1 LNDIFSAA
9 ILTGSFSTNASFPR
23 TRVARPVVALGC
35 LLFLLSG
42 TAAAQA
48 PTDPVGVRV
57 SFNLPLPSLK
67 QPPQGRA
74 PWLGAPVLS
83 PGQAGAA
90 WQRQLDVRLGAERE
104 AAASRRTLAALYGAN
119 NLSVA
124 LSEATE
130 PERKNLLGIPSKY
143 ADLRIDGSAFLE
155 IRSDKVQ
162 NLRCTPAQLL
172 DTNSGC
178 RGGFKAPRLDNEFN
192 AKVGGVIGNRL
203 HVNVD
208 YDSRRE
214 FNANNDM
221 QVYYQGLQDEVL
233 QRVEIGTVS
242 FRTPASR
249 FLTAAIPANNFGLN
263 ATFEFGPLTL
273 QTMMATQEGSVVSQ
287 RTYSVG
293 GTTSEPQDR
302 QVRDVDFESGR
313 FFWAVDPATL
323 PNYPFVD
330 ILNLD
335 AVAIAPA
342 IQPAD
347 AQVRVYRYRTG
358 QGTGLNPN
366 LGGITAVALR
376 PDGPEKVEGTWQLLL
391 QGSDYYLDPSATWF
405 ALANKLDQDDY
416 LAVSYV
422 TVSGTRVGTFP
433 AQENPAVSDTLLLI
447 AMPRQGPQQQTFRH
461 EMRQVYRVSGT
472 DLDKQTLKVSVTLNQ
487 SERPS
492 SSDAQTYLAFFGLAT
507 APDPHIFDLDNR
519 LFPRTR
525 DPGADQVLRESYIAY
540 PELQPFADPR
550 LQPNERADSVY
561 TSPLYLLLT
570 PQGPPSRFQ
579 MRLQYNAAGGTDAG
593 TLNLNALQVRR
604 GSEQLVSNG
613 RILERGVDYEINYDL
628 GQVTFLNPSALFP
641 GGRGN
646 VTARFEERG
655 IFAVAPTSILGT
667 TLSYSLG
674 ATGAINLI
682 GMYQKE
688 QSVFN
693 RPTLGFEPTS
703 NLLGGVTADLTF
715 TPMGVTRF
723 FNRLSPQGATAPSR
737 LDIHGEYGVT
747 VPDPNRLGVAYLED
761 FEGESAIPVPLFT
774 SRWEY
779 SSVPQSPV
787 GVEALGFAAGFD
799 SASAVQMSWQNLVPG
814 PTGQPVELLP
824 QDIDPTIVTNGT
836 GNLNETVMYMTFHA
850 DTAGGMV
857 QTDRRSLWSLPATP
871 FNPRWRSLVT
881 PLSPTGVDLTRSEY
895 LEFWVFQGGEASVDS
910 AGVELVLDLGSVS
923 EDALAIAPESL
934 TVTGTDS
941 LYTGRQYTGAGVLN
955 SERQSTGI
963 FNAAS
968 DDIGILMDRIGSL
981 IVNGVPTTDV
991 QTCADE
997 LSSTVPVYPWGDL
1010 GSRCTAGNGF
1020 LDTEDLNGDNRLNA
1034 QGSNDNVFRW
1044 VVKPNAL
1051 SPYFVRYGATSTDQF
1066 GRTSTWSLYRI
1077 PMRVPGFT
1085 IGTPNLRLVQDIRL
1099 TVVAPPSA
1107 GPDVVARFALARARF
1122 IGAPWVRRSDTPLV
1136 GISGPTASPTGTMFA
1151 AVISTEDVAL
1161 GYTSPPG
1168 VLNQTA
1174 ANSNGQ
1180 SVQGVQINE
1189 KSLRIVASELDA
1201 GQRAEAYQ
1209 RFPSGAQNLLKYQ
1222 QIQVWFRGRGDGWGS
1237 GDLRA
1242 YFKIGSDDRNFYMY
1256 LTPAL
1261 ATAWSPEALVSIT
1274 EWRQLRADI
1283 EQRWLNGDPPSGAA
1297 ACGIGDPQAYVACSG
1312 PYVVQVADPGV
1323 NPPNLASAQE
1333 LSAGIYRV
1341 ANTESLGQVEL
1352 WVDDIRLTDPV
1363 TNTGGSMAL
1372 DARLQA
1378 ADVADFS
1385 VNYVNQG
1392 GFFQQIGRDPTYR
1405 TTSALVLGTNIRID
1419 RFLPAGLGLAIPFSI
1434 NYTNTNVA
1442 PILIGGTDI
1451 LASDISNLRTPS
1463 SWTAQYS
1470 LALRR
1475 TRRGTTWLSR
1485 KLLDPLTFSGLYI
1498 SGNSQTELSAASTSA
1513 SSFNLNYSLILPRI
1527 GPTISLAGTVDDL
1540 PPWLAS
1546 SEGAKGVRTTQFG
1559 LLPTNIRLSSQLSRA
1574 ESDFTGY
1581 LVPVYRPG
1589 DAALQPAVSLTNLWR
1604 NAAGINWQPIG
1615 MLLLSADLASTR
1627 DLRDY
1632 ADTTSIAR
1640 LADASRQSFLGID
1653 VGVERDRI
1661 LTTAINITPK
1671 FTSWLRPRYNSTSS
1685 FILSRSLTS
1694 REPIQEFG
1702 DSGAY
1707 ILPQTIN
1714 NLRMRQIGFSLD
1726 AARGFRQV
1734 TSDSNFVGRV
1744 LRGIRAFDFTLGT
1757 SRLSTFDLA
1766 TFDPGLGYMLAL
1778 GGLDKFLSQD
1788 GDSALGATET
1798 KNMTFGGG
1806 ADLPFGITATL
1817 QYTLADIDRY
1827 TRASNGYLLSQT
1839 SQREWPIVSARWTK
1853 PLKGGPIALV
1863 GLATSY
1869 RQRNGST
1876 ELPAAV
1882 ANALSTTE
1890 TTTWTNDLSLSFRNG
1905 VNLTMGYGTA
1915 GDTRLSN
1922 GTTTIGEG
1930 QDITANV
1937 TYAFRMPGSI
1947 STARKMV
1954 RASVNGLLSKSVSCL
1969 DLPDTSGCLNVSDVR
1984 RQTLRAGVDTDIL
1997 QILTGGLQMAYA
2009 VNEARQINR
2018 KTSQLTLSMTFQLS
2032 LFSGD
2037 Y

>member
-1 LNDIFSAA
+1 
-9 ILTGSFSTNASFPR
+9 
-23 TRVARPVVALGC
+23 VV
-35 LLFLLSG
+35 
-42 TAAAQA
+42 T
-48 PTDPVGVRV
+48 
-57 SFNLPLPSLK
+57 
-67 QPPQGRA
+67 
-74 PWLGAPVLS
+74 
-83 PGQAGAA
+83 PGQQGAA
-90 WQRQLDVRLGAERE
+90 WQRQLDARLAAEEE
-104 AAASRRTLAALYGAN
+104 AEAYKRTLAAIYGAN
-119 NLSVA
+119 NLNVA
-124 LSEATE
+124 LSEASE
-130 PERKNLLGIPSKY
+130 PERKSLLGLPAKY

-155 IRSDKVQ
+155 IRSDKLK

-172 DTNSGC
+172 DRNSGC

-192 AKVGGVIGNRL
+192 AKVGGVIGSRL

-273 QTMMATQEGSVVSQ
+273 QAMMATQEGSVVSQ
-287 RTYSVG
+287 RTYNFG
-293 GTTSEPQDR
+293 GTTTEPQDR

-313 FFWAVDPATL
+313 FFWAVDPVTL

-335 AVAIAPA
+335 AVVIPPA

-358 QGTGLNPN
+358 TGNGLNPN

-405 ALANKLDQDDY
+405 ALANKLDQNDY

-422 TVSGTRVGTFP
+422 TVNGTRVGTFP
-433 AQENPAVSDTLLLI
+433 AEENPAVSDTLLLI
-447 AMPRQGPQQQTFRH
+447 ALPRQGPDQQTFRH

-472 DLDKQTLKVSVTLNQ
+472 DLDKSSLKVSVTLNQ

-492 SSDAQTYLAFFGLAT
+492 NSDALTYLAFFGLAT
-507 APDPHIFDLDNR
+507 QPDPHIFDLDNR
-519 LFPRTR
+519 LFPRVR
-525 DPGADQVLRESYIAY
+525 DPGADLVLRESYIAY
-540 PELQPFADPR
+540 PELKPFADPR
-550 LQPNERADSVY
+550 LAPNERADSVY
-561 TSPLYLLLT
+561 TSPVYLLLT

-579 MRLQYNAAGGTDAG
+579 MRLQYSAAGGTEVG

-604 GSEQLVSNG
+604 GSEQFVANG

-628 GQVTFLNPSALFP
+628 GQVTFLNPAALFP
-641 GGRGN
+641 SGRGS

-655 IFAVAPTSILGT
+655 IFAVAPTSILGS

-674 ATGAINLI
+674 QTGSINLV

-715 TPMGVTRF
+715 QPMGVTRLF
-723 FNRLSPQGATAPSR
+723 DRLSPQGVTAPSR
-737 LDIHGEYGVT
+737 LDIKAEYGVT

-779 SSVPQSPV
+779 SSVPQSPL
-787 GVEALGFAAGFD
+787 GVEALGFAGGFD
-799 SASAVQMSWQNLVPG
+799 SSWAVQMSWQNLVPACSG
-814 PTGQPVELLP
+814 CPPVELLP
-824 QDIDPTIVTNGT
+824 QDIDPTIITNGT
-836 GNLNETVMYMTFHA
+836 GNLNETVLYLTFHA

-857 QTDRRSLWSLPATP
+857 QTNSASLWSLPPQP
-871 FNPRWRSLVT
+871 FTPRWRSLVT
-881 PLSPTGVDLTRSEY
+881 PISQIGLDLTRSEY
-895 LEFWVFQGGEASVDS
+895 LEFWVFQGGEKSLDS
-910 AGVELVLDLGSVS
+910 AGVQLVVDLGSVS
-923 EDALAIAPESL
+923 EDALAIAPTTL
-934 TVTGTDS
+934 TVTGSDS
-941 LYTGRQYTGAGVLN
+941 VYTGRQYTGVGVLN

-968 DDIGILMDRIGSL
+968 DDIGILMDRIASL
-981 IVNGVPTTDV
+981 DVNGVPTENV
-991 QTCADE
+991 QTCQDQ

-1010 GSRCTAGNGF
+1010 GSRCTVGNGF

-1044 VVKPNAL
+1044 VIQPNDQ
-1051 SPYFVRYGATSTDQF
+1051 SPYFIRYGATYVDQQ
-1066 GRTSTWSLYRI
+1066 GRTSTWSLYRV
-1077 PMRVPGFT
+1077 PMRVPGYT
-1085 IGTPNLRLVQDIRL
+1085 IGTPNLRLIQDIRM
-1099 TVVAPPSA
+1099 TVVAPPNA
-1107 GPDVVARFALARARF
+1107 GPDVVARFAMARARF
-1122 IGAPWVRRSDTPLV
+1122 IGAPWVRRADTPLV
-1136 GISGPTASPTGTMFA
+1136 GISSTTASPSGTMFA

-1161 GYTSPPG
+1161 GYESPPG
-1168 VLNQTA
+1168 VTNQTA

-1180 SVQGVQINE
+1180 SAQGVQINE
-1189 KSLRIVASELDA
+1189 KSLRIVATALNTGE
-1201 GQRAEAYQ
+1201 RAEAYQ

-1222 QIQVWFRGRGDGWGS
+1222 QVQVWFRGRGDGWAS

-1242 YFKIGSDDRNFYMY
+1242 YFKIGSDDRNFYLY

-1261 ATAWSPEALVSIT
+1261 STTWDPQALISIP

-1297 ACGIGDPQAYVACSG
+1297 ACGIGDPLAYVACSG

-1333 LSAGIYRV
+1333 LSAGIYRAADTGV
-1341 ANTESLGQVEL
+1341 LGQVEL
-1352 WVDDIRLTDPV
+1352 WVDDIRLNNPV
-1363 TNTGGSMAL
+1363 TDVGSSMAM
-1372 DARLQA
+1372 DVRLQA

-1385 VNYVNQG
+1385 VNYVKQG
-1392 GFFQQIGRDPTYR
+1392 GLFQQIGVDPTYR
-1405 TTSALVLGTNIRID
+1405 TTGALVLGTNIRIE
-1419 RFLPAGLGLAIPFSI
+1419 RFLPPNLGLAIPFSI
-1434 NYTNTNVA
+1434 SYAHTNVA

-1451 LASDISNLRTPS
+1451 LASDISNLRAPS
-1463 SWTAQYS
+1463 SWTATYS
-1470 LALRR
+1470 LGLRR

-1485 KLLDPLTFSGLYI
+1485 GLLDPLTFSGTYVR
-1498 SGNSQTELSAASTSA
+1498 GNSQTELSAGSTSA
-1513 SSFNLNYSLILPRI
+1513 SSFNLTYALLLPRI
-1527 GPTISLAGTVDDL
+1527 GPTVSFGAVDQL
-1540 PPWLAS
+1540 PPWLAAT
-1546 SEGAKGVRTTQFG
+1546 EGAQGVRRTQFG
-1559 LLPTNIRLSSQLSRA
+1559 LLPSSIRFSSQLIRT

-1589 DAALQPAVSLTNLWR
+1589 DAALRPAVSLTNLWQ
-1604 NAAGINWQPIG
+1604 NSAGISWTPVG
-1615 MLLLSADLASTR
+1615 MLNLGIDLGSTR
-1627 DLRDY
+1627 DLRNYD
-1632 ADTTSIAR
+1632 DTTSIGR
-1640 LADASRQSFLGID
+1640 LADANRQTFLGLD
-1653 VGVERDRI
+1653 VGVERDRNLSTSFN
-1661 LTTAINITPK
+1661 LTPRV
-1671 FTSWLRPRYNSTSS
+1671 TSWLRPRYLSTSS
-1685 FILSRSLTS
+1685 FVLSRSLTS
-1694 REPIQEFG
+1694 RAPVQEFG

-1714 NLRMRQIGFSLD
+1714 NLRVRQLGVSLD
-1726 AARGFRQV
+1726 VAKGFRRV
-1734 TSDSNFVGRV
+1734 MTDSSIVGRT
-1744 LRGIRAFDFTLGT
+1744 LRGIRAFDVSLGT

-1778 GGLDKFLSQD
+1778 GGLNDFLAQ
-1788 GDSALGATET
+1788 GNDSAIGAAET
-1798 KNMTFGGG
+1798 KNLTFGGG
-1806 ADLPFGITATL
+1806 ADLPFGIAATL
-1817 QYTLADIDRY
+1817 QYTLAEIDRY
-1827 TRASNGYLLSQT
+1827 AQASNGYLLSQT
-1839 SQREWPIVSARWTK
+1839 SQREWPIVSARWTR
-1853 PLKGGPIALV
+1853 PVRRGPIALI
-1863 GLATSY
+1863 GFSTAY

-1882 ANALSTTE
+1882 TNALTTTE
-1890 TTTWTNDLSLSFRNG
+1890 TSTWTNDLSLSFRNG
-1905 VNLTMGYGTA
+1905 LNLTLGYGTS
-1915 GDTRLSN
+1915 DDKRLSN
-1922 GTTTIGEG
+1922 GTTTIGNG
-1930 QDITANV
+1930 QDLTANLIY
-1937 TYAFRMPGSI
+1937 TFRMPGSI
-1947 STARKMV
+1947 GTARKQV
-1954 RASVNGLLSKSVSCL
+1954 RASVNALSSKAVSCL
-1969 DLPDTSGCLNVSDVR
+1969 DLPTTSGCRNVSDVR
-1984 RQTLRAGVDTDIL
+1984 RKTLRAGLDTDIL
-1997 QILTGGLQMAYA
+1997 QILTGGLQAAYA
-2009 VNEARQINR
+2009 FNEARQLNR
-2018 KTSQLTLSMTFQLS
+2018 ATSQLTLSMTFQLS